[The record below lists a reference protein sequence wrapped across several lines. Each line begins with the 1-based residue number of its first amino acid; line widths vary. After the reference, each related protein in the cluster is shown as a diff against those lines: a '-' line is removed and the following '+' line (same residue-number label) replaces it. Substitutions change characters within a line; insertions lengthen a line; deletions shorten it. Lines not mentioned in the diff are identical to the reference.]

1 MFHRWLPAWLIIAAL
16 LGMVSCRPQGAAL
29 LDDDQNPFIASGLRY
44 QAAMEYDA
52 AIDAFERALE
62 KNPNSVR
69 SHYELGLLYEKQKQ
83 EYVTAIYHYNRV
95 LKLRP
100 QGYPSENVRLL
111 IAGCRQELVK
121 AEALAPVTQA
131 MQQDLERLR
140 EENSRLRDQ
149 VNELN
154 ARLSTLKRTAAATSS
169 APSPSSDPNASSSPN
184 AYITRHANSD
194 ATASTAPPPSAS
206 GRTHAVRRGETFY
219 SIARLYNVDVKKLIA
234 ANPGVAP
241 SSMPS
246 GYILKIP

>member
-1 MFHRWLPAWLIIAAL
+1 MFGRWLPEWLILAVM
-16 LGMVSCRPQGAAL
+16 LGMVSCRPQGTVL
-29 LDDDQNPFIASGLRY
+29 LDDDHNPFIASGLRY
-44 QAAMEYDA
+44 RAAMEYEA

-62 KNPNSVR
+62 KNPASVR
-69 SHYELGLLYEKQKQ
+69 AHYELGLLYEKQKQ

-100 QGYPSENVRLL
+100 KGYPSENVRLL

-140 EENSRLRDQ
+140 EENALLRDELNQ
-149 VNELN
+149 LN
-154 ARLSTLKRTAAATSS
+154 ARLASLKQTAADPVP
-169 APSPSSDPNASSSPN
+169 APEPSRNASGANVRPPDGPPPAISSNP
-184 AYITRHANSD
+184 
-194 ATASTAPPPSAS
+194 TAS
-206 GRTHAVRRGETFY
+206 RTRSHAVRAGETFY

-241 SSMPS
+241 SSMPA
-246 GYILKIP
+246 GYILRIP

>member
-1 MFHRWLPAWLIIAAL
+1 MFGRWLPEWLILAVL
-16 LGMVSCRPQGAAL
+16 LGTVSCRPQRTVVM
-29 LDDDQNPFIASGLRY
+29 DDDHNPFIASGLRY
-44 QAAMEYDA
+44 RAAMEYEA

-62 KNPNSVR
+62 KNSNSVR
-69 SHYELGLLYEKQKQ
+69 AHYELGLLYEKQKQ

-131 MQQDLERLR
+131 MQQDLDRLR
-140 EENSRLRDQ
+140 EENASLRDELNQ
-149 VNELN
+149 LN
-154 ARLSTLKRTAAATSS
+154 ARLASLKQTAADPVPTMLETSRTASGS
-169 APSPSSDPNASSSPN
+169 NLSPPDEPPPAISSPL
-184 AYITRHANSD
+184 
-194 ATASTAPPPSAS
+194 TASRT
-206 GRTHAVRRGETFY
+206 RTHAVRTGETFY

-241 SSMPS
+241 SSMPA
-246 GYILKIP
+246 GHILRIP